1 MMKKYFY
8 ACLFALCL
16 SSAATAGEI
25 DKRTQE
31 SRSVVSDFMLLLKLE
46 LKAAM
51 REGGPGNAVRVCN
64 KKAREIAADI
74 SEKHGWRIAR
84 TSLKLRN
91 PNDKPDAWELK
102 VLQEFEKRK
111 AAGEEIKTLEYA
123 EIVTTDGKKQF
134 RYMKAIPTEKVC
146 LQCHGSEIDPE
157 EAAALNKFYPHDQA
171 TGFMEGDIRGAF
183 TVTQP
188 M

>member
-1 MMKKYFY
+1 MKKMIY
-8 ACLFALCL
+8 ACVIALGL
-16 SSAATAGEI
+16 SSAVMAGEI
-25 DKRTQE
+25 EKRSKE
-31 SRSVVSDFMLLLKLE
+31 SRLVLGDFMLLLKLE

-51 REGGPGNAVRVCN
+51 REGGPGNAIKVCKN
-64 KKAREIAADI
+64 KAPEIAADI
-74 SEKHGWRIAR
+74 SQKQGWRVAR

-91 PNDKPDAWELK
+91 PQNEPDAWEVK
-102 VLQEFEKRK
+102 VMNDFEKRK

-123 EIVTTDGKKQF
+123 EIIKSDGKKQF

-146 LQCHGSEIDPE
+146 LTCHGTEIEPE
-157 EAAALNKFYPHDQA
+157 EVEALNKFYPDDKA
-171 TGFMEGDIRGAF
+171 IGFKEGDIRGAF

>member
-1 MMKKYFY
+1 MKKYVY
-8 ACLFALCL
+8 ACVFALGF
-16 SSAATAGEI
+16 SSVVLADEI
-25 DKRTQE
+25 DKRSKE
-31 SRSVVSDFMLLLKLE
+31 SRIVVGDFMLRLKLE

-51 REGGPGNAVRVCN
+51 REGGPGNAIQVC
-64 KKAREIAADI
+64 KTKAPKIAAEI
-74 SEKHGWRIAR
+74 SEKKGWRVAR

-91 PNDKPDAWELK
+91 PLDQPDPWELK
-102 VLQEFEKRK
+102 VMQEFEKRK
-111 AAGEEIKTLEYA
+111 ASGEEIKTLEYA

-146 LQCHGSEIDPE
+146 LQCHGSEIEPE

-171 TGFMEGDIRGAF
+171 IGFKEGDIRGAF

>member
-1 MMKKYFY
+1 MKKYFY
-8 ACLFALCL
+8 ACIFALCL
-16 SSAATAGEI
+16 GSAATAGEI
-25 DKRTQE
+25 DKRGQE
-31 SRSVVSDFMLLLKLE
+31 SRIVVSDFLLMLKLE

-64 KKAREIAADI
+64 TKAPQIAAEF
-74 SEKHGWRIAR
+74 SQKYGWRIGR

-91 PNDKPDAWELK
+91 PNDAPDAWEMK

-111 AAGEEIKTLEYA
+111 AAGEDIRTLEYA
-123 EIVTTDGKKQF
+123 EIVRTDGKKQF

-146 LQCHGSEIDPE
+146 LTCHGTEIEPE
-157 EAAALNKFYPHDQA
+157 EAAALKKFYPHDQA